1 LDRTFYAILFIAV
14 AVRILPLAV
23 IVIVGT
29 LVAFDTPVASELPF
43 AAPDTAVST
52 TPVAVA

>member
-1 LDRTFYAILFIAV
+1 LDQTFYAIL
-14 AVRILPLAV
+14 LLAV
-23 IVIVGT
+23 TVRNLLFAVTVIVET

-43 AAPDTAVST
+43 AVPDTAVST

>member
-1 LDRTFYAILFIAV
+1 M
-14 AVRILPLAV
+14 AVRILLFAV
-23 IVIVGT
+23 TVIVGT

-43 AAPDTAVST
+43 AAPDTDVST